1 MSDQI
6 STILQRKE
14 VDYTEKQPDTV
25 FRTLLESSLP
35 PEEVSLTRLQHEAI
49 SVTGAGIETTMRAL
63 SLACFHIIANPPVHQ
78 RLREEL
84 HAAVPDV
91 SNHLSWDLLS
101 QLPYL
106 SACIEEG
113 G

>member
-1 MSDQI
+1 M
-6 STILQRKE
+6 
-14 VDYTEKQPDTV
+14 
-25 FRTLLESSLP
+25 SLP

-84 HAAVPDV
+84 YAAIPDNF
-91 SNHLSWDLLS
+91 NHLTWDALS

-106 SACIEEG
+106 SAYIEEG